1 MARGNPWTGVDRG
14 QLLLAGLHTGILGGA
29 AMLALLSVA
38 AMWNGRSFWSTA
50 NILAATFYGEE
61 ALYRGFRW
69 STLTGLA
76 LHFSVCGVLGMAFSL
91 AAAGLLHD
99 IRVRLLGLLFA
110 LAWYWIWFGYLWS
123 RVNPL
128 VPLYMPPDITVA
140 AHLLLG
146 VTLGFLPRWV
156 RSS

>member
-1 MARGNPWTGVDRG
+1 MESGNQGTGADRA

-29 AMLALLSVA
+29 AMLVLLSIV

-69 STLTGLA
+69 STLTGMA
-76 LHFSVCGVLGMAFSL
+76 LHFVVCGLLGMAFGL
-91 AAAGLLHD
+91 AASGMLHD

-128 VPLYMPPDITVA
+128 VPLYMPPGSTVA

-146 VTLGFLPRWV
+146 VMLGLLPRWV
-156 RSS
+156 R